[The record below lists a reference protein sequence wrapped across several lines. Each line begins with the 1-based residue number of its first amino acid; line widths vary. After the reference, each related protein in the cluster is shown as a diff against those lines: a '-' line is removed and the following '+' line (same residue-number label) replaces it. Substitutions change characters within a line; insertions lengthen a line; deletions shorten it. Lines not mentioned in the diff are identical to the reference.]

1 MPDTPVIADDAPNER
16 RAGRA
21 KTYKRLVGRALAFA
35 FGVAAYGAFLVTFLY
50 TIGFVA
56 DAIVPKTINR
66 GETATIAQALV
77 TDLLLLANFALQHS
91 GMARQPFKRWLIRFV
106 PASIERSTYV
116 LASSLVLILLLWR
129 WQPIPAVIFEVQE
142 PILAGFLRGVSLS
155 GWFIVLLSTFLINHF
170 ELFGLQHVWGN
181 LIARKPK
188 LQQFRTPLL
197 YRFVRHPIY
206 LGFIVAFWATPMMT
220 VGHLLFAMMTTAYIL
235 VGIRFEERDL
245 TALYGEDY
253 RKYQRQVRRLIP
265 IPRRSE

>member
-1 MPDTPVIADDAPNER
+1 MPDRPVIADDTPNDRGTEGAPSE
-16 RAGRA
+16 
-21 KTYKRLVGRALAFA
+21 KRVVGRALAFA

-50 TIGFVA
+50 TIGFMA
-56 DAIVPKTINR
+56 DEIVPKSINR
-66 GETATIAQALV
+66 GETGTTAQALIV
-77 TDLLLLANFALQHS
+77 DLLLLANFALQHS
-91 GMARQPFKRWLIRFV
+91 GMARQPFKRWLTRFV

-142 PILAGFLRGVSLS
+142 PIIAGLLRGVSLS
-155 GWFIVLLSTFLINHF
+155 GWLIVLLSTFLINHF
-170 ELFGLQHVWGN
+170 ELFGLQHVWVN

-188 LQQFRTPLL
+188 AQQFRTPLL

-206 LGFIVAFWATPMMT
+206 FGFIIAFWATPVMT
-220 VGHLLFAMMTTAYIL
+220 VGHLLFAMMTTVYIL

-245 TALYGEDY
+245 TTLYGEDY

-265 IPRRSE
+265 IPRRSK